1 MILNDWHQRDVS
13 FWHGDATCT
22 PLMLGTVHYVVSPS
36 TGLFRLLKKKLTS
49 FQKIAM
55 IGKPITSY
63 IGNVNGNIF
72 SLSYIVYIFK
82 KTSNKNRK

>member
-22 PLMLGTVHYVVSPS
+22 PLMLGTLCCESKYRAIPVI
-36 TGLFRLLKKKLTS
+36 KKELTS